1 MMKKSLA
8 TAVALL
14 VSTSALISTS
24 AMAANSVQQTVDAPA
39 QNINQVLE
47 MTDTQTR
54 IQQLS
59 YMAQDQNQSVE
70 NRTGALQELA
80 SYPSQNAL
88 VAVARGLKDQN
99 PEVREAA
106 VIGSEPYQLEHRWA
120 LVSPLLKDTDTM
132 VRHTATSNLIR
143 DFNVLDDQQKAQ
155 IEPPVQEL
163 ISFLETQES
172 EKFQLLFADVLRWH
186 NEWDKAETVYLEL
199 IKTHPK
205 EPQVWLSYADNFRSQ
220 IKDQQAVEVLDRG
233 LKNVPDNAAMH
244 YSKSLTLV
252 RLEDKSAAANEIEVA
267 AELAKDNSYYWYLN
281 GVLQEELNI
290 DKSTK
295 SFEKAYLI
303 SGSPEQLYAVCDI
316 YVRYGN
322 EKTDECLA
330 ELSKVAPG
338 YVIDQLKEK
347 RVAPSS

>member
-24 AMAANSVQQTVDAPA
+24 AMSANSVQQTVDAPA

-47 MTDTQTR
+47 MTDTQSR

-59 YMAQDQNQSVE
+59 YMAQDQNQSIE

-80 SYPSQNAL
+80 KYPSQNAL

-220 IKDQQAVEVLDRG
+220 SKDQQAVEVLDRG

>member
-39 QNINQVLE
+39 KNINQVLE

-59 YMAQDQNQSVE
+59 YMAQDQNQSIE

-99 PEVREAA
+99 PEVREASI
-106 VIGSEPYQLEHRWA
+106 IGSSPYQLEHRWA
-120 LVSPLLKDTDTM
+120 LVSPLLSDTDSM
-132 VRHTATSNLIR
+132 VRHSATSNLVR
-143 DFNVLDDQQKAQ
+143 DYNTLDKEQKAQ
-155 IEPPVQEL
+155 IEQPVAEL
-163 ISFLETQES
+163 ITFLESQES

-186 NEWDKAETVYLEL
+186 NEWDKAETIYLEL
-199 IKTHPK
+199 INTHQK
-205 EPQVWLSYADNFRSQ
+205 DPQVWLSYADNFRDQ
-220 IKDQQAVEVLDRG
+220 NKDQQAVEVLDRG

-252 RLEDKSAAANEIEVA
+252 RLEDKAAAAKEIEVA

-281 GVLQEELNI
+281 GVLQEDLDI

-322 EKTDECLA
+322 DKTDDCLS
-330 ELSKVAPG
+330 ELGKVAPD
-338 YVIDQLKEK
+338 YVIEQLKEK

>member
-59 YMAQDQNQSVE
+59 YMAQDQNQSIE

-120 LVSPLLKDTDTM
+120 LISPLLKDIDTM

-143 DFNVLDDQQKAQ
+143 DFNALDDQQKAQ

-199 IKTHPK
+199 INTHPRD
-205 EPQVWLSYADNFRSQ
+205 PQVWLSYADNFRVQ
-220 IKDQQAVEVLDRG
+220 NKDQQAVELLDRG

-252 RLEDKSAAANEIEVA
+252 RLDDKAAAAKEIEVA

-281 GVLQEELNI
+281 GVLQEELDI

-295 SFEKAYLI
+295 SFEKAYLV

-322 EKTDECLA
+322 EKTDDCLG
-330 ELSKVAPG
+330 ELGKVAPD
-338 YVIDQLKEK
+338 YVIEQLKEK

>member
-47 MTDTQTR
+47 MTDTQSR

-59 YMAQDQNQSVE
+59 YMAQDQNQSIE

-80 SYPSQNAL
+80 KYPSQNAL

-199 IKTHPK
+199 IKTHPE

-220 IKDQQAVEVLDRG
+220 SKDQQAVEVLDRG

>member
-14 VSTSALISTS
+14 ISTS
-24 AMAANSVQQTVDAPA
+24 AIAANSVQNTVDAPA
-39 QNINQVLE
+39 QNINQVLK

-59 YMAQDQNQSVE
+59 YMAQDQNQSIE

-99 PEVREAA
+99 PEVREAS
-106 VIGSEPYQLEHRWA
+106 VIGSAPYQLEHRWA
-120 LVSPLLKDTDTM
+120 LVSPLLKDSDPM
-132 VRHTATSNLIR
+132 VRHTATSNLVR
-143 DFNVLDDQQKAQ
+143 EYNTLDSEQKAQ
-155 IEPPVQEL
+155 IEQPVAEL
-163 ISFLETQES
+163 ITFLESQES

-186 NEWDKAETVYLEL
+186 NEWDKSETVYLEL

-205 EPQVWLSYADNFRSQ
+205 EPQVWLSYADNFRAQ
-220 IKDQQAVEVLDRG
+220 NKDQQAVEVLDRG
-233 LKNVPDNAAMH
+233 LKSVPDNAAMH

-252 RLEDKSAAANEIEVA
+252 RLEDKAAAAKEIEVA

-281 GVLQEELNI
+281 GVLQEELDI
-290 DKSTK
+290 DKSTR

-322 EKTDECLA
+322 DKTDDCLS
-330 ELSKVAPG
+330 ELGKVAPD
-338 YVIDQLKEK
+338 YVIEQLKEK

>member
-59 YMAQDQNQSVE
+59 YMAQDQNQSIE

-120 LVSPLLKDTDTM
+120 LVSPLLKDSDTM

-143 DFNVLDDQQKAQ
+143 DFNALDDQQKAQ
-155 IEPPVQEL
+155 IEPPVTEL

-172 EKFQLLFADVLRWH
+172 EKYQLLFADVLRWH
-186 NEWDKAETVYLEL
+186 NEWDKAETIYLEL
-199 IKTHPK
+199 INTHQK
-205 EPQVWLSYADNFRSQ
+205 DPQVWLSYADNFRAQ
-220 IKDQQAVEVLDRG
+220 NKDQQAVEVLDRG

-252 RLEDKSAAANEIEVA
+252 RLEDKTAAAQEIEVA
-267 AELAKDNSYYWYLN
+267 AKLAKDNSYYWYLN
-281 GVLQEELNI
+281 GVLQEELDI

-322 EKTDECLA
+322 EKTDDCLG
-330 ELSKVAPG
+330 ELGKVAPD
-338 YVIDQLKEK
+338 YVIEQLKEK

>member
-24 AMAANSVQQTVDAPA
+24 AMSANSVQQTVDAPA

-47 MTDTQTR
+47 MTDTQSR

-59 YMAQDQNQSVE
+59 YMAQDQNQSIE

-80 SYPSQNAL
+80 KYPSQNAL

-205 EPQVWLSYADNFRSQ
+205 EPQVWLSYADNFRAQ
-220 IKDQQAVEVLDRG
+220 GKDQLAVEVLDRG

>member
-47 MTDTQTR
+47 MTDTQSR

-59 YMAQDQNQSVE
+59 YMAQDQNQSIE

-80 SYPSQNAL
+80 KYPSQNAL

-199 IKTHPK
+199 IKTHP
-205 EPQVWLSYADNFRSQ
+205 EESQVWLSYADNFRSQ
-220 IKDQQAVEVLDRG
+220 SKDQQAVEVLDRG

-267 AELAKDNSYYWYLN
+267 AKLAKDNSYYWYLN

>member
-24 AMAANSVQQTVDAPA
+24 AMSANSVQQTVDAPA

-47 MTDTQTR
+47 MTDTQSR

-59 YMAQDQNQSVE
+59 YMAQDQNQSIE

-80 SYPSQNAL
+80 KYPSQNAL

-199 IKTHPK
+199 IKTHPE

-220 IKDQQAVEVLDRG
+220 SKDQQAVEVLDRG

>member
-1 MMKKSLA
+1 MIKKSLA
-8 TAVALL
+8 TAVALFI
-14 VSTSALISTS
+14 STSALLSTS
-24 AMAANSVQQTVDAPA
+24 AIAANSVQQTVDAPA

-120 LVSPLLKDTDTM
+120 LVSPLLKDKDTM
-132 VRHTATSNLIR
+132 VRHTATSNLVR
-143 DFNVLDDQQKAQ
+143 DFNALNDEQKAQ
-155 IEPPVQEL
+155 IEPPVTEL

-172 EKFQLLFADVLRWH
+172 EKFQLLFADVLRWY

-205 EPQVWLSYADNFRSQ
+205 EPQVWLSYADNFRAQ
-220 IKDQQAVEVLDRG
+220 NKDQQAVEVLDRG
-233 LKNVPDNAAMH
+233 LKSVPDNAAMH

-252 RLEDKSAAANEIEVA
+252 RLDDKSAAANEIEVA
-267 AELAKDNSYYWYLN
+267 AKLAKDNSYYWYLN
-281 GVLQEELNI
+281 GVLQEELDI

-322 EKTDECLA
+322 EKTDDCLS
-330 ELSKVAPG
+330 ELGKVAPD
-338 YVIDQLKEK
+338 YVIEQLKEK